1 MRVCLQAYVCA
12 RVCVHVCAC
21 ALLTYTFLIYAVST
35 HTVGAQ
41 ALFNEFKSLGVKC
54 DKVAIFEIFSKVNAL
69 LNSPCQMTINP
80 TLERFTDVRA
90 WEASATVSR
99 YSRY

>member
-1 MRVCLQAYVCA
+1 MCICAWCVCVRVCESMRVCLQAYVCA

-21 ALLTYTFLIYAVST
+21 ARMKHAFLIYAVLT

-54 DKVAIFEIFSKVNAL
+54 DQVAIFEIFSKVNAL
-69 LNSPCQMTINP
+69 LNSLCQMTINP
-80 TLERFTDVRA
+80 T
-90 WEASATVSR
+90 
-99 YSRY
+99 